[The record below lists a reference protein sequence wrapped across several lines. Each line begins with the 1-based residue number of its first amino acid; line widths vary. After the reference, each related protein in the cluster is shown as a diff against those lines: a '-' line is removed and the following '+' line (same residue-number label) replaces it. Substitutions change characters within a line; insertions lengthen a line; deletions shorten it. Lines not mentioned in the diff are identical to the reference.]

1 MTEENNLNIKKRAV
15 GLIATAGLV
24 GGLFAM
30 AAPAASAVQIGG
42 CSGIQFLGTI
52 VPPLAGN
59 GAVTNTVAALK
70 TAKAGLVVWGP
81 GFGSQLTTTGAGS
94 CSIGAG
100 SFNDVVV
107 GAKLSGVVSCD
118 SALVDPSLYPPN
130 GKIKLSYAA
139 KTLSTQAYIRI
150 AGFDPVPGPDVIAVT
165 GIVVKGGGV
174 GATVSGEVGFAPVV
188 KALANNEGGGPE
200 LKGQYYFD
208 NSQIVNAC
216 GTPTGVAVGLIYG
229 GDGVTLLGSAAA
241 GLSLDF

>member
-1 MTEENNLNIKKRAV
+1 M
-15 GLIATAGLV
+15 
-24 GGLFAM
+24 
-30 AAPAASAVQIGG
+30 
-42 CSGIQFLGTI
+42 
-52 VPPLAGN
+52 
-59 GAVTNTVAALK
+59 ALK

-150 AGFDPVPGPDVIAVT
+150 VGFDPVPGPDVIAVT

-174 GATVSGEVGFAPVV
+174 GATVSGEVGFDPVV
-188 KALANNEGGGPE
+188 KALANNEGGGPAE
-200 LKGQYYFD
+200 GPVLLRRQPDRERLWY
-208 NSQIVNAC
+208 SHRRC
-216 GTPTGVAVGLIYG
+216 GWPHLRWRWRDVARQRRGC
-229 GDGVTLLGSAAA
+229 
-241 GLSLDF
+241 LSLDF